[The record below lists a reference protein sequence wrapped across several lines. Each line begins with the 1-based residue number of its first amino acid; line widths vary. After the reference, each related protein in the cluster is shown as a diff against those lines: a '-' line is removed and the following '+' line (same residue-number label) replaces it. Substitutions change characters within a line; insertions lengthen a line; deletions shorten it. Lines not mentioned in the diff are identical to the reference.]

1 MIFCGFYNNLQRT
14 DIRLRKLL
22 NHTSVS
28 PFLLFLLPFVFVVY
42 IINHKC
48 AFVNSK
54 QKLFYVFLF
63 FVFFDQ
69 VCIKSFCRLY
79 IKKGRPG
86 VPFNSFRDILFGFV
100 RPLLPYKG
108 LRRPFQTALFPIC
121 SWGFFPVCKPW
132 RLC

>member
-28 PFLLFLLPFVFVVY
+28 PFLLFLLPFLFVVY

-69 VCIKSFCRLY
+69 VCINSFCRLY
-79 IKKGRPG
+79 IKKGRLS
-86 VPFNSFRDILFGFV
+86 VPFNSFQDIPFCFG
-100 RPLLPYKG
+100 RPPWPCKG

-121 SWGFFPVCKPW
+121 SWRFFPVCKPW